1 MVRKFSRRE
10 ESLIASFRQLPEE
23 DLPFRDSGAASFG
36 SLLEAIVEKYHIGR
50 NTPEEAV
57 QENWERI
64 VGAAFARRCRPER
77 IDPSGALIV
86 QVPNSTVR
94 RELIFME
101 DRILT
106 ALGSLEGCSH
116 INRVVLK
123 SGQ

>member
-1 MVRKFSRRE
+1 MVRKFSRSE
-10 ESLIASFRQLPEE
+10 ESLIASFRQFPEE
-23 DLPFRDSGAASFG
+23 DMPSRDSGATPFG
-36 SLLEAIVEKYHIGR
+36 SLVESLIEKYHIGK

-57 QENWERI
+57 QENWARI
-64 VGAAFARRCRPER
+64 VGPTFAKRCRPER

-106 ALGSLEGCSH
+106 ALGSLPDCGH

-123 SGQ
+123 SG